1 MAGSMESVEDRLR
14 RYIREEIGAS
24 AEIADDDKL
33 VEKGFVASVR
43 LLDLVGF
50 IEDEWGVELSPR
62 DVVPENLATIA
73 AMARM
78 IRARQTG

>member
-1 MAGSMESVEDRLR
+1 MESIEDRLR
-14 RYIREEIGAS
+14 RYIRDEIGTPT
-24 AEIADDDKL
+24 EIADDDKL

-50 IEDEWGVELSPR
+50 IEEEWSVELSPR
-62 DVVPENLATIA
+62 DVTPENLATIA

-78 IRARQTG
+78 IRAKQAG